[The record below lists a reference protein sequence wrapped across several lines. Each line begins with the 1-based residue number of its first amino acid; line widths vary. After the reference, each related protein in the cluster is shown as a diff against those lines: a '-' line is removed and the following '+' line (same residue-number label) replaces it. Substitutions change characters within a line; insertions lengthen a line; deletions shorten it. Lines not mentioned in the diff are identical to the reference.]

1 MVGIGG
7 AGWCCGLWM
16 VGMVLDGS
24 SKVWMV
30 GVGWWRWCW
39 MIVET
44 SKVWQLWLVD
54 GWRMQ
59 AELHK
64 PTFTN

>member
-1 MVGIGG
+1 MVLWLVNGWDG
-7 AGWCCGLWM
+7 AGWKALS
-16 VGMVLDGS
+16 LDGGI
-24 SKVWMV
+24 V
-30 GVGWWRWCW
+30 GVGWWGWYW
-39 MIVET
+39 MVVET

>member
-1 MVGIGG
+1 MVEIGG

-30 GVGWWRWCW
+30 GMVLDDC
-39 MIVET
+39 
-44 SKVWQLWLVD
+44 
-54 GWRMQ
+54 
-59 AELHK
+59 
-64 PTFTN
+64 

>member
-1 MVGIGG
+1 
-7 AGWCCGLWM
+7 
-16 VGMVLDGS
+16 MVLDGALACE
-24 SKVWMV
+24 WL
-30 GVGWWRWCW
+30 GWCW
-39 MIVET
+39 MEVAKCEWLGWWGWCWMVVET

>member
-1 MVGIGG
+1 M
-7 AGWCCGLWM
+7 AGWWGWHGGNGM

-30 GVGWWRWCW
+30 GVGWWGWCW
-39 MIVET
+39 MVVET

-59 AELHK
+59 AELPK